1 MQLVHNNVNGDRLK
15 IAKNRKKLIL
25 FSSTLTF
32 RWYDGEQYHPCRDQN
47 GRSNDSTWI
56 I

>member
-32 RWYDGEQYHPCRDQN
+32 RWYDLILTTVEGMGLEV
-47 GRSNDSTWI
+47 TT
-56 I
+56 